1 MKRCP
6 HELFLHASLQ
16 IREQSSSRNASY
28 TLELFQTDS
37 SWNGLPCWQVI
48 CTSGSCSQEHTCVR
62 KWHLQG
68 RYNSVNQ
75 SINQSINQVDVHNL
89 NTLQIADFGLSRDLQ
104 NEDYYVS
111 HGGKIPVKWTAPEAL
126 NYRKY
131 STASDVWSYGVL
143 LYEIWA
149 MGIKPFHNCT
159 NSEVCLVN
167 LIEWPCCE

>member
-1 MKRCP
+1 MK
-6 HELFLHASLQ
+6 ESL
-16 IREQSSSRNASY
+16 
-28 TLELFQTDS
+28 TLRL
-37 SWNGLPCWQVI
+37 V
-48 CTSGSCSQEHTCVR
+48 
-62 KWHLQG
+62 
-68 RYNSVNQ
+68 
-75 SINQSINQVDVHNL
+75 L

-149 MGIKPFHNCT
+149 MGIKPFQDCT
-159 NSEVCLVN
+159 NTEVGLVRPGK
-167 LIEWPCCE
+167 LDWGQW